1 MDKIDIIFFVI
12 YFSELG
18 IYRLSERLNKEVKM
32 TNLIGKQLDEFKV
45 NAFQAGK
52 DFFQVTNEDLKGHWS
67 VLFFYPGDFTFVCP
81 TELEALAEEY
91 ENFKKAGCEVYSVS
105 TDSEFVHM
113 EWQKTSPAVSKAKY
127 VMLADR
133 AFELSRMLGV
143 LNEEEGQAY
152 RGSFVINPDGIITAY
167 EIHDMG
173 IGRSP
178 KELLRKVEASKFVNE
193 HGDKVCPANWMPGED
208 TLTPGMDL
216 VGTI

>member
-1 MDKIDIIFFVI
+1 
-12 YFSELG
+12 
-18 IYRLSERLNKEVKM
+18 
-32 TNLIGKQLDEFKV
+32 
-45 NAFQAGK
+45 
-52 DFFQVTNEDLKGHWS
+52 
-67 VLFFYPGDFTFVCP
+67 
-81 TELEALAEEY
+81 
-91 ENFKKAGCEVYSVS
+91 
-105 TDSEFVHM
+105 
-113 EWQKTSPAVSKAKY
+113 
-127 VMLADR
+127 
-133 AFELSRMLGV
+133 MLGV

-152 RGSFVINPDGIITAY
+152 RGSFVINPDGVITAY